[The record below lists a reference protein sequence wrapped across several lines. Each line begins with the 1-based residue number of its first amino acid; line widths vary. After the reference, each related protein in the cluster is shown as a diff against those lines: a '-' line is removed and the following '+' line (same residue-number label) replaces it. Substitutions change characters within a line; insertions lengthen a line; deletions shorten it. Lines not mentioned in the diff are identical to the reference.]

1 MVLVTGVSRF
11 LGARVADTLQAD
23 PSIERVI
30 GVDTVAPTMPLGRT
44 EFVRIDIRT
53 PSIAKIINAAEVD
66 TVVHLNLVTM
76 TSAARMKAKELN
88 VIGTM
93 QLLAACQRSAA
104 MRKVV
109 VRSSAAVYGSSGHDP
124 AVFAET
130 DEPVLPPSS
139 GYAKDAVEVEG
150 YVRGLARRRSDLTV
164 SVLRFANFL
173 GPHVDSPLSRY
184 FHMPVVATVL
194 GFDPRL
200 QFIHEDD
207 GVEVLRRMA
216 VEDHPGTF
224 NVAGDGVV
232 LLSQALRRGGRPILR
247 MPAPALQTLGDVGPP
262 LRRAE
267 GLLARAAPLADV
279 RPGARHRTAR
289 PRAVLASEIQL
300 RGSLRRFRRF
310 ARSRSGSAACPL
322 RQVDQRRRG
331 QKVSHDP
338 VEEARPKMRPEAQV
352 IPLNLDA
359 ADHLAQGPGGLEHK
373 LASAMRFVRRR
384 MAGDYQVDEF
394 GFDPELNEGLL
405 LPRLRPLYERWFR
418 VEMIGLDNVPDTGPA
433 LVVGNHSGTLPIDGV
448 MLQVGLHDD
457 HPARRNLRLLGADLV
472 YQMPV
477 LAHLARKSGHTLAC
491 QADAARLLSRTSSSG
506 SSPRAS
512 RASASRSPSATSFS
526 GSAAAASW
534 PPRCARRCRSSR
546 ARSSGPRR
554 SIRSSPTSSRWP
566 GCSASPTSR

>member
-1 MVLVTGVSRF
+1 MRPSASGPRTSGTARVVLVTGVSRF

-44 EFVRIDIRT
+44 EFVRVDIRT

-124 AVFAET
+124 AVFTET
-130 DEPVLPPSS
+130 DEPVLPPAS

-216 VEDHPGTF
+216 VDDHPGTF

-247 MPAPALQTLGDVGPP
+247 LPAPALQTLGDVGRRFGGLKGFSPELLRWLTYGRVLDTDLLAKELAWRPKYSSEEAFTDFADSQGLGQSLP
-262 LRRAE
+262 L
-267 GLLARAAPLADV
+267 GLLDRL
-279 RPGARHRTAR
+279 TS
-289 PRAVLASEIQL
+289 AV
-300 RGSLRRFRRF
+300 GGRR
-310 ARSRSGSAACPL
+310 
-322 RQVDQRRRG
+322 
-331 QKVSHDP
+331 
-338 VEEARPKMRPEAQV
+338 
-352 IPLNLDA
+352 
-359 ADHLAQGPGGLEHK
+359 
-373 LASAMRFVRRR
+373 
-384 MAGDYQVDEF
+384 
-394 GFDPELNEGLL
+394 
-405 LPRLRPLYERWFR
+405 
-418 VEMIGLDNVPDTGPA
+418 
-433 LVVGNHSGTLPIDGV
+433 
-448 MLQVGLHDD
+448 
-457 HPARRNLRLLGADLV
+457 
-472 YQMPV
+472 
-477 LAHLARKSGHTLAC
+477 
-491 QADAARLLSRTSSSG
+491 
-506 SSPRAS
+506 
-512 RASASRSPSATSFS
+512 
-526 GSAAAASW
+526 
-534 PPRCARRCRSSR
+534 
-546 ARSSGPRR
+546 
-554 SIRSSPTSSRWP
+554 
-566 GCSASPTSR
+566 